1 MLELL
6 KKEVFETNMGLLKNN
21 LIILT
26 WGNASAID
34 RSAGLIVIKPSGV
47 SYDDLKVSDM
57 VVVDLYGKIV
67 EGTLRP
73 SSDTATHIEL
83 YRSFPQI
90 GGVVHTHSPHAT
102 AWAQAGRPLPP
113 LGTTHS
119 DYFYGSIPCT
129 RVMTIEEVETDYEA
143 NTGKVIA
150 ETFSDTDPMQ
160 MPAVLV
166 CNHGPFTWGKSA
178 EEALH
183 NAIVL
188 EETARMAYM
197 TLLLG
202 NDRPVEQYLLDKH
215 FLRKHG
221 PSAYY
226 GQDSKK
232 P

>member
-6 KKEVFETNMGLLKNN
+6 KKEVFEANMGLVRNN

-26 WGNASAID
+26 WGNVSAID
-34 RSAGLIVIKPSGV
+34 RSAGLVVIKPSGV
-47 SYDDLKVSDM
+47 SYDKLQAADM
-57 VVVDLYGKIV
+57 VVVDLDGRVV
-67 EGTLRP
+67 EGNLRP
-73 SSDTATHIEL
+73 SSDTATHTEL
-83 YRSFPQI
+83 YRKFPLI

-102 AWAQAGRPLPP
+102 AWAQAGRPIPP

-119 DYFYGSIPCT
+119 DYFYGAVPCT
-129 RVMTIEEVETDYEA
+129 RVMTREEVETDYEA

-178 EEALH
+178 DEALH

-197 TLLLG
+197 TVLLG
-202 NDRPVEQYLLDKH
+202 NDRPVKQYLLDKH

-226 GQDSKK
+226 GQNLKK
-232 P
+232 T